1 MYEVPTTLSYAA
13 AAVAAGS
20 DFDGSLRSTR
30 SSQTSRPSSRE
41 SSSFVYAEYEDEEEK
56 ERKRF
61 LGTELYGYVMAMR
74 LKERLV
80 DVRQVLSLYRDFDRV
95 SECKCSDIPL
105 IFPSHAQYLFAGSVR
120 KGSSDTS

>member
-13 AAVAAGS
+13 AAS
-20 DFDGSLRSTR
+20 DFDGSLRSTK

-41 SSSFVYAEYEDEEEK
+41 SSNLVYAEYEDEEEK

-80 DVRQVLSLYRDFDRV
+80 EARQVLGLYRDFDRV
-95 SECKCSDIPL
+95 SECKLLLSL
-105 IFPSHAQYLFAGSVR
+105 IFLRHAFLPGRTDAPAMHLEDQE
-120 KGSSDTS
+120 